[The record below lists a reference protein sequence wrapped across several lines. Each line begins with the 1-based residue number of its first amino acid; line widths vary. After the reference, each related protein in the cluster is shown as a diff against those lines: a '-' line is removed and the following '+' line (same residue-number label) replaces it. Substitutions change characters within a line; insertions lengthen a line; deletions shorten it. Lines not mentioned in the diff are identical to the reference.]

1 MMKKR
6 LLAILMAGAMLA
18 TLMTGCGGG
27 GDAAAGGDTAAG
39 TDAAGGGAA
48 ATPAGDVITLQ
59 IGFENSISEP
69 LGQALEKWQQLV
81 AEKGDGTLAIE
92 LYPDSQLG
100 DKSEL
105 IDSMLLGEPVATLAD
120 GAFYADYGVPDFG
133 IVFGPFLFDDWDQC
147 WTLIESDWYK
157 EQCDKLQEKGLKII
171 TSNWA
176 YGARHTLTVKP
187 VNTVDDLKGMK
198 IRVPSNEIQSVGF
211 DTLGATSTGMAL
223 GDVYQ
228 ALQTKTIDGAENPL
242 ATLYG
247 RKLHEVAKNLI
258 LDGHVLNFTT
268 WVCSDDWFNSLTPE
282 QQALLVS
289 TGEEAGLYN
298 NELQTASESE
308 YLQKMK
314 DEGVT
319 VVEPSEQVLEGF
331 RAKAQPF
338 YDQGAKFGWSDGLY
352 DTVRAAMGAQ

>member
-1 MMKKR
+1 MKLKSVF
-6 LLAILMAGAMLA
+6 AVMTAGAMLGA
-18 TLMTGCGGG
+18 MLTGCGGG
-27 GDAAAGGDTAAG
+27 NNAGADTGDSGAAAGTGEK
-39 TDAAGGGAA
+39 
-48 ATPAGDVITLQ
+48 VTLQ

-69 LGQALEKWQQLV
+69 LGQGLEKWAELV
-81 AEKGDGTLAIE
+81 DEKSNGTMEIV

-100 DKSEL
+100 SKSEL
-105 IDSMLLGEPVATLAD
+105 IDSMLLGENVSTLAD

-147 WTLIESDWYK
+147 WKLIESDWYK
-157 EQCDKLQEKGLKII
+157 EQEGKLEEKGLKLLA
-171 TSNWA
+171 SNWV

-187 VNTVDDLKGMK
+187 VNTVDDLAGMK
-198 IRVPSNEIQSVGF
+198 IRVPNNEIQSLGF
-211 DTLGATSTGMAL
+211 DVLGATSTGMDL

-268 WVCSDDWFNSLTPE
+268 WVCSADWFNGLTEE
-282 QQALLVS
+282 QQNILLE
-289 TGEEAGLYN
+289 TGKEAGVYN
-298 NELQTASESE
+298 NEVQAASEE
-308 YLQKMK
+308 DYLQKMK

-319 VVEPSEQVLEGF
+319 VVEPTEEVLEGF
-331 RAKAQPF
+331 RAKAQSF
-338 YDQGAKFGWSDGLY
+338 YDMGDKFGWSDGLY
-352 DTVRAAMGAQ
+352 DTVRAAMGAE